1 MPCYSSFVLKETD
14 FIMKAPD
21 CLCPQ
26 RICPE
31 FKDYYPTSLRCGFL
45 REFLIYGNCWCIMFI
60 LLTETEA
67 VLQVLSH
74 FYCHAAGQTEWDSND
89 RLQMKWSG
97 KSLPQRQNLQMCSSE
112 LFFFFKNTHEQREKE
127 RTTRIIK
134 TQTCENMER
143 ERVSVKVAERF
154 CWSGLS
160 APAPAPLA
168 SSKANWL
175 KFRKIKKINKYR

>member
-31 FKDYYPTSLRCGFL
+31 FKDYYPTSLCCGFL

-112 LFFFFKNTHEQREKE
+112 LFFFFKNTHE
-127 RTTRIIK
+127 T
-134 TQTCENMER
+134 ER
-143 ERVSVKVAERF
+143 ERKNNEDYQDANVWKYGARKGECEGRRKVLLKRLVSPSSSS
-154 CWSGLS
+154 SGIFKS
-160 APAPAPLA
+160 
-168 SSKANWL
+168 
-175 KFRKIKKINKYR
+175 